1 MYASGDANYK
11 KLNIPLT
18 SDWSAGSRHEHAFL
32 MRSLTSLGRTFAL
45 IAAIAP
51 LVAAAPCYSADAK
64 TFDMEIV
71 NGAVVGQ
78 KSARVT
84 RGDAVVLRWKSDK
97 PLELHLHGY
106 DVTTKVGPAAP
117 AEMMVHAR
125 ATGRFP
131 VEVHV
136 QGARGGHAHKP
147 LFHLEVY
154 PE

>member
-1 MYASGDANYK
+1 M
-11 KLNIPLT
+11 I
-18 SDWSAGSRHEHAFL
+18 
-32 MRSLTSLGRTFAL
+32 SLGRKIL
-45 IAAIAP
+45 SCVAIAT
-51 LVAAAPCYSADAK
+51 LFAATPCYSAGTK
-64 TFDMEIV
+64 TFDIEIV
-71 NGAVVGQ
+71 NGAVAGP

-84 RGDAVVLRWKSDK
+84 QGDTVILRWKSDK

-106 DVTTKVGPAAP
+106 DITTQVGPAKP
-117 AEMMVHAR
+117 ADMKLQAR

-136 QGARGGHAHKP
+136 KGARGGHAHKP